1 MRLMRTAHCDGEAKS
16 KMQLIPFLRRFL
28 VFIGTRLK
36 QLAHLRVPLP
46 TPNRIL
52 AALSIFGV
60 LSVGYLL
67 GAAVMHFRFPTSDFL
82 DKAFSGAKAWYELGQ
97 STIPVLS
104 SEAAAAAK
112 KKEGISID
120 QAEKTADGFT
130 LYTLTEG
137 CWAALIDMRGTV
149 VHRWE
154 LPFRK
159 AWPHPSH
166 IEGPLPDENIYWFR
180 CHLYPNGDL
189 LAIYEADGDTP
200 YGYGLVKL
208 NKESKLL
215 WAYANNV
222 HHDVDVGEDGTI
234 YTLTQRIVTKPPAGL
249 EFLDPPYLTD
259 SLVVLSPDGQELQ
272 NIPIAEAF
280 ANSSYALTLTARK
293 NETVWSERETDVLHV
308 NGVRVLNRTLA
319 AKFPL
324 FKPGQVL
331 LSARSLDTLAVLDRD
346 ARRVVWAARGIWKM
360 QHDAEFLDNGHL
372 LLYDNAGSSEQ
383 TRVLEYD
390 PLTQAISWAYMNENS
405 TRFRALNRGMK
416 QRLFNGNTLIVDP
429 DNRRI
434 FEVTKDKE
442 LVWEIFC
449 PLPSVPQKQRVR
461 NHAIT
466 SARRYGANELTFL
479 KGVAQAR
486 P

>member
-1 MRLMRTAHCDGEAKS
+1 MH
-16 KMQLIPFLRRFL
+16 LIRFIRRFL
-28 VFIGTRLK
+28 VSIGTRLRRFSR
-36 QLAHLRVPLP
+36 LRVPVSLP
-46 TPNRIL
+46 TPSRVL
-52 AALSIFGV
+52 ATLSIFGV
-60 LSVGYLL
+60 LSLGYLV
-67 GAAVMHFRFPTSDFL
+67 GAAVMYFQLPTSDFL
-82 DKAFSGAKAWYELGQ
+82 DRAFSGAKAWYERGQ
-97 STIPVLS
+97 STFPVLS
-104 SEAAAAAK
+104 SEAAAIAK
-112 KKEGISID
+112 EKEGIRID
-120 QAEKTADGFT
+120 QAEQTADGFT
-130 LYTLTEG
+130 LYTLTG
-137 CWAALIDMRGTV
+137 GSRATLIDMRGTM

-166 IEGPLPDENIYWFR
+166 LESPLADEQIYWFR

-189 LAIYEADGDTP
+189 LAVYQSDGDTP

-208 NKESKLL
+208 DKESRLL

-222 HHDVDVGEDGTI
+222 HHDIDVGEDGTI
-234 YTLTQRIVTKPPAGL
+234 YTLAQRIVTKPPAGL

-272 NIPIAEAF
+272 NIPIAEAIT
-280 ANSSYALTLTARK
+280 NSSYALTLTARK

-319 AKFPL
+319 ARFPL

-331 LSARSLDTLAVLDRD
+331 LSVRSLDTLAVLDRD
-346 ARRVVWAARGIWKM
+346 TRRVVWAARGIWKA
-360 QHDAEFLDNGHL
+360 QHDPEFLDNGHL

-390 PLTQAISWAYMNENS
+390 PLTQAIPWAYMNENS
-405 TRFRALNRGMK
+405 TRFRALTRGTK
-416 QRLFNGNTLIVDP
+416 QRLLNGNTLIVDP

-442 LVWEIFC
+442 LVWEICC
-449 PLPSVPQKQRVR
+449 PLPSVPQKGPAR
-461 NHAIT
+461 NHSIT
-466 SARRYGANELTFL
+466 GARRYGANELTFL
-479 KGVAQAR
+479 KGVAQSR

>member
-1 MRLMRTAHCDGEAKS
+1 
-16 KMQLIPFLRRFL
+16 MQLIRIIRRFV

-36 QLAHLRVPLP
+36 RFSRLRVPIP
-46 TPNRIL
+46 TTSRIL
-52 AALSIFGV
+52 AVLSIFGV
-60 LSVGYLL
+60 LGLGYLL
-67 GAAVMHFRFPTSDFL
+67 GAAVMFFQLPTSNFL
-82 DKAFSGAKAWYELGQ
+82 YRAFSGAKAWHELGQ

-104 SEAAAAAK
+104 SEAAVIAK
-112 KKEGISID
+112 QKEGISID
-120 QAEKTADGFT
+120 RAEKTADGFT
-130 LYTLTEG
+130 LYTLTDG
-137 CWAALIDMRGTV
+137 SRATLIDMRGTV
-149 VHRWE
+149 VHCWE
-154 LPFRK
+154 LPFRQ
-159 AWPHPSH
+159 AWPRPSH
-166 IEGPLPDENIYWFR
+166 IEDPLPDEHIYWFR

-189 LAIYEADGDTP
+189 LAVYQSDGDTP

-215 WAYANNV
+215 WAYANHV

-280 ANSSYALTLTARK
+280 VNSSYALTLTARK
-293 NETVWSERETDVLHV
+293 NDPVWSERETDILHV
-308 NGVRVLNRTLA
+308 NGVRVLNRTFA
-319 AKFPL
+319 SRFPL

-331 LSARSLDTLAVLDRD
+331 LSVLSLDTLAVLDRD
-346 ARRVVWAARGIWKM
+346 TRRVIWAARGIWKK

-390 PLTQAISWAYMNENS
+390 PLTQAIPWAYVNENS
-405 TRFRALNRGMK
+405 TRFRALTRGMK

-434 FEVTKDKE
+434 FEVTKGKE

-449 PLPSVPQKQRVR
+449 PLPPTPQNQRAR
-461 NHAIT
+461 SHAIT
-466 SARRYGANELTFL
+466 GAWRYRANELTFL
-479 KGVAQAR
+479 KGVAQLR